1 VIVLEGTA
9 SPTSMMSIEN
19 ANTLRKVIDEVWN
32 RGQMVIADMV
42 FSADYV
48 DHDPATTNTTKG
60 PEAVKQNATMRRK
73 AFPDLHLH
81 IEDTISDGDHVIV
94 RWTST
99 GTHTGDLQGSAP
111 TGKSTSS
118 TGITIA
124 RFANGKIV
132 AEWANWDTRGLMRQ
146 LGVVK

>member
-1 VIVLEGTA
+1 MTPITA
-9 SPTSMMSIEN
+9 SPTSLTSIEN
-19 ANTLRKVIDEVWN
+19 ANTVRKLIDEIWN
-32 RGQMVIADMV
+32 RGQMAMADMIYTPD
-42 FSADYV
+42 FIS
-48 DHDPATTNTTKG
+48 HDPAETQTMRG
-60 PEAVKQNATMRRK
+60 PEAVKQSATMYRT

-81 IEDTISDGDHVIV
+81 IEDTISDGDKVVV

-99 GTHTGDLQGSAP
+99 GTHTGDLQGIAP

-124 RFANGKIV
+124 RFVNGKI
-132 AEWANWDTRGLMRQ
+132 AEEWANWDTLGLMRQ

>member
-1 VIVLEGTA
+1 MTPITA
-9 SPTSMMSIEN
+9 SPTSLTSIEN
-19 ANTLRKVIDEVWN
+19 ANTVRKLIDEIWN
-32 RGQMVIADMV
+32 RGQMAMADMIYTP
-42 FSADYV
+42 DYIS
-48 DHDPATTNTTKG
+48 HDPAATHTMHG
-60 PEAVKQNATMRRK
+60 PEAVKQNATMYRT

-81 IEDTISDGDHVIV
+81 IEDTISDGDNVVV

-99 GTHTGDLQGSAP
+99 GTHTGDLQGIAP

-124 RFANGKIV
+124 RFVNGKI
-132 AEWANWDTRGLMRQ
+132 AEEWSNWDTLGLMRQ

>member
-1 VIVLEGTA
+1 MSPVTA
-9 SPTSMMSIEN
+9 SPTSMTSIEN

-32 RGQMVIADMV
+32 RGQMAIADMV

-48 DHDPATTNTTKG
+48 DHDPATTITTRG
-60 PEAVKQNATMRRK
+60 PEAVKQNATMYRN
-73 AFPDLHLH
+73 AFPDLHLN
-81 IEDTISDGDHVIV
+81 IEDTISDGDHVVV

-99 GTHTGDLQGSAP
+99 GTHTGDLQGIAP

-124 RFANGKIV
+124 RFMNGKIV
-132 AEWANWDTRGLMRQ
+132 EEWANWDTLGLMRQ